1 MWQSGVKILEFLEII
16 YDVWWVQAS
25 VKQGVKQIDAVTLK
39 GTFAKVSVFK
49 TFSVLGLGTSSDYI
63 IYYQEPAM

>member
-25 VKQGVKQIDAVTLK
+25 VKQGVKQIDAVTLIMLYLSLYK
-39 GTFAKVSVFK
+39 I
-49 TFSVLGLGTSSDYI
+49 D
-63 IYYQEPAM
+63 